1 MPNKV
6 IVHCAA
12 LEGAEPLTFVWLKN
26 GARISPNQ
34 KVTVKHHSESSSLTI
49 ANVGAEDIGNYSCTV
64 TNAAGSD
71 TVVSELLVTGE
82 PLSFS
87 LLRP

>member
-6 IVHCAA
+6 IVHCAV

-26 GARISPNQ
+26 GARIAPSQ
-34 KVTVKHHSESSSLTI
+34 KVTLKHHSESSSLAI
-49 ANVGAEDIGNYSCTV
+49 ANVGAEDIGNYSCTA

-71 TVVSELLVTGE
+71 TVVSQLLVTGE
-82 PLSFS
+82 PLSF
-87 LLRP
+87 LLRR